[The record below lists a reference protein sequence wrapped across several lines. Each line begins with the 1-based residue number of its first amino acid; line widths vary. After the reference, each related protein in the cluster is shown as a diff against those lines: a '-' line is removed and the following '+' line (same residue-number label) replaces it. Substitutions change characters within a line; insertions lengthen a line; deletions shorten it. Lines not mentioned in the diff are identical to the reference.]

1 MPETEPEAG
10 GDRLQKII
18 SQAGIGSR
26 RVAEE
31 MILEGRVAV
40 NGIVAKLGDRA
51 RIGTDLVEVDR
62 VPVMIDPRRV
72 YWLLHKPVGV
82 VSTTKDTHGR
92 PVVTD
97 LVPADPRVYPVGR
110 LDADSEGL
118 IILTNDGDFAMRL
131 THPRFKVDKEYLV
144 SLDKPVGRETLS
156 KLARGVL
163 LDDGPTAPATLTQL
177 SPTLVRIV
185 IREGRN
191 RQIRRMF
198 ELFSF
203 QVVRL
208 VRTRIGP
215 VSDQRLGVGSYRAL
229 TQAELRTLWSSAR
242 EAG

>member
-1 MPETEPEAG
+1 MPEPEPETEGE
-10 GDRLQKII
+10 RLQKII
-18 SQAGIGSR
+18 SQAGIASR

-40 NGIVAKLGDRA
+40 NGAVAKLGDRA
-51 RIGTDLVEVDR
+51 RIGTDLVEVDG

-97 LVPADPRVYPVGR
+97 LVPAEPHVYPVGR

-144 SLDKPVGRETLS
+144 SLDRPVGRDTLS
-156 KLARGVL
+156 KLARGVV

-177 SPTLVRIV
+177 SPTLVRMV

-215 VSDQRLGVGSYRAL
+215 VSDQRLGAGRYRAL
-229 TQAELRTLWSSAR
+229 TQAELRTLWSAAR

>member
-1 MPETEPEAG
+1 MPEDQSEGE
-10 GDRLQKII
+10 RLQKII

-31 MILEGRVAV
+31 MILAGRVAV
-40 NGIVAKLGDRA
+40 NGSIAKLGDRA
-51 RIGTDLVEVDR
+51 RIGDDLVEVDG

-72 YWLLHKPVGV
+72 YWLVQKPIGV

-97 LVPADPRVYPVGR
+97 LVPAEPRVYPVGR

-118 IILTNDGDFAMRL
+118 IILTNDGDFALRL

-144 SLDKPVGRETLS
+144 SLDKPVGRDTLS
-156 KLARGVL
+156 KLARGVAL
-163 LDDGPTAPATLTQL
+163 EDGPTAPATLTQL
-177 SPTLVRIV
+177 SPTLVRMV

-203 QVVRL
+203 HVTRL

-215 VSDQRLGVGSYRAL
+215 ISDQRLGVGGYRAL
-229 TQAELRTLWSSAR
+229 TQAELRSLWSAVR

>member
-1 MPETEPEAG
+1 MPEPEAEG
-10 GDRLQKII
+10 ERLQKII
-18 SQAGIGSR
+18 SQAGIASR

-31 MILEGRVAV
+31 MILGGRVAV
-40 NGIVAKLGDRA
+40 NGAVAKLGDRA
-51 RIGTDLVEVDR
+51 RIGSDLVEVDGI
-62 VPVMIDPRRV
+62 PVMIDPRRV

-131 THPRFKVDKEYLV
+131 SHPRFKVDKEYLV
-144 SLDKPVGRETLS
+144 SLDKPVGRDMLS
-156 KLARGVL
+156 KLARGVV

-177 SPTLVRIV
+177 APTLVRMV

-215 VSDQRLGVGSYRAL
+215 VSDQRLGAGHYRAL
-229 TQAELRTLWSSAR
+229 TQAELRTLWAAVS